1 MCYYIGISPIG
12 GLLLVFRK
20 YLEDIKEERKRENE
34 KRMMAAMIGLCM
46 ITLMGC
52 GSKDVKQETNTKVT
66 ESEVKETT
74 QNNTKENDMSEVTFD
89 YTILD
94 DGTLS
99 IWSYNAENVPEVFE
113 IPEEIDGQTVSEI
126 RGSLFAS
133 EDKIKEVIIPE
144 TVTSIGK
151 ETFQLATS
159 IEKIEIRGNVEELG
173 DYAFFACKG
182 IKELRFNEGLKY
194 IGKCAL
200 SNDDN
205 LTDIYLP
212 GTIEDVTP
220 YSNFGLCAD
229 TLRVHVPAGST
240 AESVVTEAVE
250 GLDSSTVIEVIA
262 E

>member
-1 MCYYIGISPIG
+1 M
-12 GLLLVFRK
+12 K
-20 YLEDIKEERKRENE
+20 
-34 KRMMAAMIGLCM
+34 KRMMAAIIGLCM

-52 GSKDVKQETNTKVT
+52 GSKEGELETNTKVM

-113 IPEEIDGQTVSEI
+113 IPEEIDGPST
-126 RGSLFAS
+126 G
-133 EDKIKEVIIPE
+133 
-144 TVTSIGK
+144 
-151 ETFQLATS
+151 
-159 IEKIEIRGNVEELG
+159 
-173 DYAFFACKG
+173 
-182 IKELRFNEGLKY
+182 
-194 IGKCAL
+194 
-200 SNDDN
+200 
-205 LTDIYLP
+205 
-212 GTIEDVTP
+212 EDVTP

>member
-1 MCYYIGISPIG
+1 M
-12 GLLLVFRK
+12 K
-20 YLEDIKEERKRENE
+20 
-34 KRMMAAMIGLCM
+34 KRMMAAIIGLCM

-52 GSKDVKQETNTKVT
+52 GSKEGEVETNTKVT

-89 YTILD
+89 YTTLD

-194 IGKCAL
+194 IGKSAI
-200 SNDDN
+200 SNNDN
-205 LTDIYLP
+205 LTDLYLP
-212 GTIEDVTP
+212 STVEDVSGTT
-220 YSNFGLCAD
+220 NFGSQSD
-229 TLRVHVPAGST
+229 ILRIHVPAGSA
-240 AESVVTEAVE
+240 AESLVTDAVK
-250 GLDSSTVIEVIA
+250 DADCNIEVIA